1 MKEGREI
8 GMDLAA
14 DRYNIVL
21 FQVFSDK
28 EADVYSEEQN
38 TAGQILEEA
47 AEHIPGVFTIELGL
61 EG

>member
-1 MKEGREI
+1 
-8 GMDLAA
+8 MDLAA

-47 AEHIPGVFTIELGL
+47 AEHIPGVLP
-61 EG
+61 